1 MAADDYLTELKTS
14 NTIAELDY
22 DALSTAKDNLKYRY
36 DRGID
41 ESMTIELLNDT
52 ADNSR
57 RGSKGTRRREPVQRS
72 AAAPSFSI
80 PSFDAFTA
88 PSFEIPNFTAPSFEI
103 PNFDAPKFELPK
115 FESPVKSAVDESEA
129 EIPTVVESV
138 VAGQNAEELRKA
150 KAAEAAAERKAK
162 AAEVAAE
169 REAKAAEA
177 AAEREAKAAEAAAER
192 EAKAA
197 EAAAEREAKAAEAA
211 ARKAADDEAR
221 AARDAAREAEKA
233 AKVEDKVVASSGAST
248 DLGFDFGS
256 LSQYMEST
264 PSAPKV
270 DKKAEEKA
278 RKAEAAAAA
287 AEAKRAA
294 AEAKRLAEEE
304 KRAAKMA
311 PRSSSADFSSDD
323 LDFDF
328 GILSQYMTSSDT
340 GAASSGASEKAAAKA
355 AAKAAEQ
362 QANEA
367 AAEAKRIARIQA
379 QEAADAKRAAVKAE
393 LAAKKNAAKSGV
405 RPTYKKQTVAKV
417 KPEYTKGNAF
427 TPFTPFAGVSRLTAV
442 QRAPLPGIDV
452 NVDAIIDGQEAKAE
466 ATLARANEDAGDFL
480 NLQSSAAFGV
490 AATLG
495 LIAETR
501 SKEMREKQEQTA
513 RNATSKSGFVS
524 QAGSGGASTTEGW
537 FDKALAKYMDPEVAA
552 KVTAMP
558 TISINN
564 SGYDIS
570 KSPRKKVANNKP
582 ASKFV
587 EGTPAKVTTKVTE
600 SAEPAKPAAKSAVTK
615 SDPVKNASQAQ
626 SWIDKWTSKPAA
638 PAATASKPVVAKSDP
653 VKNAAEAQN
662 WISKW
667 TSSTKS
673 TVASSS
679 KSDTTVANSSST
691 VTTTTVK
698 KASFVSSD
706 SLSPEQRAAA
716 EQWIK
721 KWREDGRPT
730 DETKFDDAKKWLNSR
745 TYIEE

>member
-57 RGSKGTRRREPVQRS
+57 RDSKGTRRREPVQRS

-88 PSFEIPNFTAPSFEI
+88 PSFEIPNF
-103 PNFDAPKFELPK
+103 DAPKFELPK

-129 EIPTVVESV
+129 KIPTVDESV
-138 VAGQNAEELRKA
+138 VAGQNAEELRK
-150 KAAEAAAERKAK
+150 
-162 AAEVAAE
+162 
-169 REAKAAEA
+169 AKAAEA

-197 EAAAEREAKAAEAA
+197 EAAAAREAKAAEAA

-233 AKVEDKVVASSGAST
+233 AKVEDKVVASSGASM

-294 AEAKRLAEEE
+294 AEAKRAAAEAKRLAEEE
-304 KRAAKMA
+304 KRAAKVA

-323 LDFDF
+323 LGFDF

-501 SKEMREKQEQTA
+501 SKEMREKQEQAA
-513 RNATSKSGFVS
+513 RSATSKSGFVS

-587 EGTPAKVTTKVTE
+587 EGTPAKATKDTE
-600 SAEPAKPAAKSAVTK
+600 SAEPAKPAVTK

-626 SWIDKWTSKPAA
+626 SWINKWTSKPAA
-638 PAATASKPVVAKSDP
+638 PAATAPKPVVAKSDP

-667 TSSTKS
+667 TSSMKS

-679 KSDTTVANSSST
+679 KSDTTVASSSST

-730 DETKFDDAKKWLNSR
+730 DETKFDDAKKWLKSR

>member
-88 PSFEIPNFTAPSFEI
+88 PSFSIPSFDAFTAPSFEI

-138 VAGQNAEELRKA
+138 VAGQNAEEL
-150 KAAEAAAERKAK
+150 RKAK

-248 DLGFDFGS
+248 DLGFDFGP